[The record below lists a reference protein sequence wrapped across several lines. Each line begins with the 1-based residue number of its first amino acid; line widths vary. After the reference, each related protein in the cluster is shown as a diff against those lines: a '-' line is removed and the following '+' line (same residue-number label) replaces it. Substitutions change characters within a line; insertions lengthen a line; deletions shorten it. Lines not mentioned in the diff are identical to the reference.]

1 MNFPKSF
8 TGSPFV
14 REKSFSGH
22 SSISPE
28 QVMEA
33 YRTSVV
39 DAFGLIQ
46 ALLPKLTDSSIV
58 LISSVAAGT
67 GLPNHCAIS
76 AAKAGLEGLA
86 LALAADLAQN
96 PGQRGCSYSDPDRDG
111 ARHGRGRK
119 DDSDDRKPASP
130 QKATFRKGNCRYDL
144 LSSFFLR
151 RIHNGPSIQGGRR
164 PFPSSNFMTSNSQK
178 GSTNKTIVWFRKDLR
193 LRDNPTLEFALANKR
208 EIIPVF
214 VWDDEE
220 GGHWSPGSASRWWL
234 HQALKSLE
242 DSIEKHGG
250 RFLFAKG
257 KPAEILPEIAKENG
271 ASEVLYSR
279 TYDPGGLATQEA
291 VEEAL
296 DAVGIRS
303 ESFNASL
310 LNEPWEVKNS
320 SGKPFQVFTPY
331 WRNCRNGIYKK
342 PADYSIRSLLF
353 ANQPTP
359 NASLD
364 DLGLLPAHPWH
375 EKLFSHWD
383 VSEVAGQAQV
393 AHASREKSFI
403 RMLTS
408 ETPGNG
414 WNLPPVSLPC
424 VGLGQSSA
432 GLPLGFAERTQGHQ
446 SGRKQVSRRN
456 RMAGIFLP
464 SALSFSTHSR
474 TVPFARNIPH
484 SHGCRTKRLFANG
497 KLDKPATRWS
507 MRVCANSTKRV
518 GCTTGSA

>member
-1 MNFPKSF
+1 
-8 TGSPFV
+8 
-14 REKSFSGH
+14 
-22 SSISPE
+22 
-28 QVMEA
+28 
-33 YRTSVV
+33 
-39 DAFGLIQ
+39 
-46 ALLPKLTDSSIV
+46 
-58 LISSVAAGT
+58 
-67 GLPNHCAIS
+67 
-76 AAKAGLEGLA
+76 
-86 LALAADLAQN
+86 
-96 PGQRGCSYSDPDRDG
+96 
-111 ARHGRGRK
+111 
-119 DDSDDRKPASP
+119 
-130 QKATFRKGNCRYDL
+130 
-144 LSSFFLR
+144 
-151 RIHNGPSIQGGRR
+151 
-164 PFPSSNFMTSNSQK
+164 MTSNSQK

-393 AHASREKSFI
+393 AHTRAKSFI

-408 ETPGNG
+408 ETPRERME
-414 WNLPPVSLPC
+414 PPACLLTLRGAWSV
-424 VGLGQSSA
+424 LGR
-432 GLPLGFAERTQGHQ
+432 FATRFCRTNPRTPIGE
-446 SGRKQVSRRN
+446 KT
-456 RMAGIFLP
+456 
-464 SALSFSTHSR
+464 SFSPKSDGGNFPTICSIIFHAFR

-507 MRVCANSTKRV
+507 MRACANSTKRV